1 MLFSDNHILSTIL
14 FTPLVGAILMLFIP
28 RQNANAHR
36 LMGNLFGFLGFAVSL
51 PLVWRFKF
59 GETDFQFRQ
68 TLDWIPSINAH
79 YSIGIDGI
87 SFLMVMLTTILGAIA
102 ILSSWS
108 AIQKREKEY

>member
-1 MLFSDNHILSTIL
+1 MLFSDSHILSTIL

-36 LMGNLFGFLGFAVSL
+36 WMGNLFGFLGLAVSL
-51 PLVWRFKF
+51 PLIWRFKF
-59 GETDFQFRQ
+59 GENDFQFRQ
-68 TLDWIPSINAH
+68 TLDWIPSINSH
-79 YSIGIDGI
+79 YALGIDGI

-108 AIQKREKEY
+108 AS